1 MDDELLRYNQRKYDD
16 FLAKIRINDVPLS
29 SRALSELETDILATR
44 DDLQRCEKDNIRAV
58 LPMILECQESLLSP
72 IRKLPSE
79 ILGAIFSFIAG
90 AITEPPLHSD
100 VDMFNFGISL
110 SLRNNKFVGRV
121 FPLTWVC
128 SWWRSQALAQP
139 ELWSSIDLGNFHR
152 DNDATRREEGLM
164 IVERLK
170 YILRRSGTSC
180 PMDLRLDISTR
191 LLTSIHDTL
200 PFLAISSTTTSL
212 DHIQYSVMEALTDRT
227 NRWRSFT
234 FHTTSPENFQ
244 TFYGILAT
252 KLVSTQFPFLVHLD
266 LGSGFKL
273 SHTLPAVRSVR
284 TKFSSSCPRLR
295 SLAISSISSTDLI
308 DLRSLTILDVHS
320 YSGSSFVYLLYH
332 CPLLESLAVRFFY
345 SGQDLSSNLFSPVSP
360 LRHTRLVTLKIKGM
374 GEDFASGAWDL
385 IFLPNLTQVAVSF
398 WLQTSNN
405 ALDELGEMLI
415 RSNCALRKV
424 QLLWDSFYISE
435 YSYLEKFLYEVPF
448 DPECEYY
455 INEGRYPR
463 TH

>member
-29 SRALSELETDILATR
+29 SKELSELETDILATR

-79 ILGAIFSFIAG
+79 ILGAIFSLIAG
-90 AITEPPLHSD
+90 AITEPPHLD
-100 VDMFNFGISL
+100 VDVSNFGISL
-110 SLRNNKFVGRV
+110 SFRNKKFIGRV

-128 SWWRSQALAQP
+128 SWWRSQALTQH
-139 ELWSSIDLGNFHR
+139 ELWSSIDLGNFHEN
-152 DNDATRREEGLM
+152 NDAIRREEELM

-170 YILRRSGTSC
+170 YILRRSGTSS
-180 PMDLRLDISTR
+180 PMDFQLDISTR
-191 LLTSIHDTL
+191 LVTTFPNTL
-200 PFLAISSTTTSL
+200 PFLTISSESTVSF
-212 DHIQYSVMEALTDRT
+212 DHIQYSVMEALTDWT

-234 FHTTSPENFQ
+234 FHTNSPENSE

-252 KLVSTQFPFLVHLD
+252 KLASTQCPFLVNLN
-266 LGSGFKL
+266 LGSGFNL
-273 SHTLPAVRSVR
+273 SNELPAVRSVR

-295 SLAISSISSTDLI
+295 SLVISSLASTDLI
-308 DLRSLTILDVHS
+308 DLKNLTILELHN
-320 YSGSSFVYLLYH
+320 YSGSSFAYLLYH
-332 CPLLESLAVRFFY
+332 CPLLESLAVGFLY
-345 SGQDLSSNLFSPVSP
+345 SGQYSSSNSFSPISP
-360 LRHTRLVTLKIKGM
+360 LRHTHLINLKIKGM

-385 IFLPNLTQVAVSF
+385 IHLPNLTHVAVSF
-398 WLQTSNN
+398 WLRMSDN

-435 YSYLEKFLYEVPF
+435 YSYLEKFLYEIPF
-448 DPECEYY
+448 NPECEYY

>member
-16 FLAKIRINDVPLS
+16 LLAKIRINDVPLS
-29 SRALSELETDILATR
+29 SKALSDLETDILATR
-44 DDLQRCEKDNIRAV
+44 DDLRRCEKDNIRAV

-79 ILGAIFSFIAG
+79 ILGAIFSLIAG

-100 VDMFNFGISL
+100 VDVFTDFGISL

-139 ELWSSIDLGNFHR
+139 ELWSSIDLGNFYR

-180 PMDLRLDISTR
+180 PMDFRLDISTVTN
-191 LLTSIHDTL
+191 LHDTL
-200 PFLAISSTTTSL
+200 PFLAISSTISL
-212 DHIQYSVMEALTDRT
+212 DHPQYSVMEALTDRT

-234 FHTTSPENFQ
+234 FHTNSPEVFQ

-252 KLVSTQFPFLVHLD
+252 KLVATQFPFLVNLD
-266 LGSGFKL
+266 LGSGFNL
-273 SHTLPAVRSVR
+273 SNRLPAVRSVS

-308 DLRSLTILDVHS
+308 DLKSLTILELHN
-320 YSGSSFVYLLYH
+320 YSGSSFASLLYH
-332 CPLLESLAVRFFY
+332 CPLLESLAVGFFY
-345 SGQDLSSNLFSPVSP
+345 NGQYSSSNSFSPISP
-360 LRHTRLVTLKIKGM
+360 LRHTHLINLKIKV
-374 GEDFASGAWDL
+374 
-385 IFLPNLTQVAVSF
+385 TVSF
-398 WLQTSNN
+398 WLRMSDN

-415 RSNCALRKV
+415 RSNCPLRKV
-424 QLLWDSFYISE
+424 QLLWDSFNISE

-448 DPECEYY
+448 SPECEYY